1 MSFKKIIFIVILF
14 MSITKLNAQTTAL
27 WTFDEQEGL
36 YPSSVLSDISDNDYP
51 LVIGLCGKITL
62 GKYGNAL
69 SFGQR
74 PDFTITPSFDPKYG
88 LVKMKPK
95 PGNNIEP
102 LSWYNADFC
111 ALMTE
116 GESHLRKEVG
126 FKNPTQSKLNIGQF
140 DWTIEFWYEIDENP
154 NKEEVIFEIGSGPR
168 GENNSITRLFLSQN
182 ENSFFLFN
190 QPSES
195 KLSIPTTIKKGW
207 HHFAFVYSSSE
218 KQLKHFVDGKLQ
230 ELPMKAI
237 IKSLPEGKEA
247 YLSIGTTGLWKNPI
261 SGKLDELCFSEGE
274 KYKSE
279 FKSPD
284 SFSPLYNNYKT
295 ANLKKG
301 PPLLFDKEIKTP
313 IELNDRKYLFIDDAI
328 VKESKDIKYCVN
340 PPRYFDRVIPNI
352 EGAFRK
358 HINVVEDDSGYIR
371 LYMGIA
377 DDYLGV
383 LVSKDGKNFEAP
395 NLVKPY
401 KGFSNVVI
409 AEPSGMGMTFIDPN
423 APSAERWKYISDY
436 HRRGIYLWTSPDG
449 YNFTR
454 LKTAVLP
461 FRAGSQSNIYYDDQ
475 KQEYA
480 SFHRTDMG
488 ATQTGDTE
496 RDFVMTLAKDVK
508 RPWDFKP
515 LNYKEEL
522 ALSKTRRTH
531 SLIPW
536 YLDNGP
542 LTPGG
547 FGLEFPWIFTPRE
560 GIDPE
565 ATDIY
570 VPKAHKY
577 EYASDTYLAFPVIYF
592 HYEDES
598 NDARYTLF
606 DEKRNLGSGP
616 TDIQLEVS
624 RDGVNWKRYPRPT
637 YIPIGNYSGDD
648 VKQVFI
654 AQGMI
659 RRGDEI
665 WQYFFG
671 DTKYHSPYTKDNDV
685 RGVYRVVQ
693 RFDGFVS
700 ADSPYEKE
708 ALLVTKPL
716 IFKGDRL
723 LLNINT
729 SASGYAQV
737 GLLDEA
743 GNPIE
748 GYELDNCVYING
760 DFISTEVEWLKKGTD
775 LSNLQGKVVQLQF
788 RMRGSKLY
796 SMQFSN

>member
-1 MSFKKIIFIVILF
+1 
-14 MSITKLNAQTTAL
+14 
-27 WTFDEQEGL
+27 
-36 YPSSVLSDISDNDYP
+36 
-51 LVIGLCGKITL
+51 
-62 GKYGNAL
+62 
-69 SFGQR
+69 
-74 PDFTITPSFDPKYG
+74 
-88 LVKMKPK
+88 
-95 PGNNIEP
+95 
-102 LSWYNADFC
+102 
-111 ALMTE
+111 
-116 GESHLRKEVG
+116 
-126 FKNPTQSKLNIGQF
+126 
-140 DWTIEFWYEIDENP
+140 
-154 NKEEVIFEIGSGPR
+154 
-168 GENNSITRLFLSQN
+168 
-182 ENSFFLFN
+182 
-190 QPSES
+190 
-195 KLSIPTTIKKGW
+195 
-207 HHFAFVYSSSE
+207 
-218 KQLKHFVDGKLQ
+218 
-230 ELPMKAI
+230 
-237 IKSLPEGKEA
+237 
-247 YLSIGTTGLWKNPI
+247 
-261 SGKLDELCFSEGE
+261 
-274 KYKSE
+274 
-279 FKSPD
+279 
-284 SFSPLYNNYKT
+284 
-295 ANLKKG
+295 
-301 PPLLFDKEIKTP
+301 
-313 IELNDRKYLFIDDAI
+313 
-328 VKESKDIKYCVN
+328 
-340 PPRYFDRVIPNI
+340 
-352 EGAFRK
+352 
-358 HINVVEDDSGYIR
+358 
-371 LYMGIA
+371 
-377 DDYLGV
+377 
-383 LVSKDGKNFEAP
+383 
-395 NLVKPY
+395 
-401 KGFSNVVI
+401 
-409 AEPSGMGMTFIDPN
+409 
-423 APSAERWKYISDY
+423 
-436 HRRGIYLWTSPDG
+436 
-449 YNFTR
+449 
-454 LKTAVLP
+454 
-461 FRAGSQSNIYYDDQ
+461 
-475 KQEYA
+475 
-480 SFHRTDMG
+480 MG
-488 ATQTGDTE
+488 ATKTGDTE
-496 RDFVMTLAKDVK
+496 RDFVMTLAKDIK

-522 ALSKTRRTH
+522 AFSKTRRTH

-577 EYASDTYLAFPVIYF
+577 EFASDTYLAFPVIYF

-723 LLNINT
+723 FLNINT

>member
-69 SFGQR
+69 SFGQQ

-140 DWTIEFWYEIDENP
+140 DWTIEFWYEIGENP
-154 NKEEVIFEIGSGPR
+154 NTEEVIFEIGSGPR

-190 QPSES
+190 KPSES
-195 KLSIPTTIKKGW
+195 NLSIPTTIKKEW

-218 KQLKHFVDGKLQ
+218 KQLKHFVDGKIQ

-247 YLSIGTTGLWKNPI
+247 YMSIGTTGLWKNPI

-279 FKSPD
+279 FRYPD

-340 PPRYFDRVIPNI
+340 PPRYLDRVIPNI
-352 EGAFRK
+352 EGSFRK

-383 LVSKDGKNFEAP
+383 LVSKDGKTVKAP

-401 KGFSNVVI
+401 KGFINVVI
-409 AEPSGMGMTFIDPN
+409 AE
-423 APSAERWKYISDY
+423 
-436 HRRGIYLWTSPDG
+436 
-449 YNFTR
+449 
-454 LKTAVLP
+454 
-461 FRAGSQSNIYYDDQ
+461 
-475 KQEYA
+475 
-480 SFHRTDMG
+480 
-488 ATQTGDTE
+488 
-496 RDFVMTLAKDVK
+496 
-508 RPWDFKP
+508 
-515 LNYKEEL
+515 
-522 ALSKTRRTH
+522 
-531 SLIPW
+531 
-536 YLDNGP
+536 
-542 LTPGG
+542 
-547 FGLEFPWIFTPRE
+547 
-560 GIDPE
+560 
-565 ATDIY
+565 
-570 VPKAHKY
+570 
-577 EYASDTYLAFPVIYF
+577 
-592 HYEDES
+592 
-598 NDARYTLF
+598 
-606 DEKRNLGSGP
+606 
-616 TDIQLEVS
+616 
-624 RDGVNWKRYPRPT
+624 
-637 YIPIGNYSGDD
+637 
-648 VKQVFI
+648 
-654 AQGMI
+654 
-659 RRGDEI
+659 
-665 WQYFFG
+665 
-671 DTKYHSPYTKDNDV
+671 
-685 RGVYRVVQ
+685 
-693 RFDGFVS
+693 
-700 ADSPYEKE
+700 
-708 ALLVTKPL
+708 
-716 IFKGDRL
+716 
-723 LLNINT
+723 
-729 SASGYAQV
+729 
-737 GLLDEA
+737 
-743 GNPIE
+743 
-748 GYELDNCVYING
+748 
-760 DFISTEVEWLKKGTD
+760 
-775 LSNLQGKVVQLQF
+775 
-788 RMRGSKLY
+788 
-796 SMQFSN
+796 